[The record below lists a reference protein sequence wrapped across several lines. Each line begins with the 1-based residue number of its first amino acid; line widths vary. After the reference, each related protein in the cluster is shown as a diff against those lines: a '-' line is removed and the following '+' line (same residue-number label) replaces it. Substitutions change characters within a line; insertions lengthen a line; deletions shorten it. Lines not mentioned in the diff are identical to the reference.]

1 MPETDRRDHHMI
13 VNPEEGTLLLE
24 GEYTKLAEF
33 KSSER
38 IRTEWPVIFAGLKPR
53 IGPAIFFHHDPEPD
67 GVSYLYK
74 DLADIESMIESL
86 GEADNWELV
95 FRADRKTFE
104 KFATY

>member
-1 MPETDRRDHHMI
+1 MI
-13 VNPEEGTLLLE
+13 VKPAEGTLLLE

-38 IRTEWPVIFAGLKPR
+38 IKADWPVIFAGFQP
-53 IGPAIFFHHDPEPD
+53 INGPVGIFFHHDPEPD
-67 GVSYLYK
+67 GGSYLYK

>member
-1 MPETDRRDHHMI
+1 MI

-38 IRTEWPVIFAGLKPR
+38 IKVEWPVFFAGLKPNN
-53 IGPAIFFHHDPEPD
+53 GTDAIFFHHDPEPN
-67 GVSYLYK
+67 GGGYLYK

-86 GEADNWELV
+86 GKADNWELV

>member
-1 MPETDRRDHHMI
+1 MM
-13 VNPEEGTLLLE
+13 VNSEEGTLLLE

-38 IRTEWPVIFAGLKPR
+38 IKVAQRRNLRDCPVFFAGLKPNN
-53 IGPAIFFHHDPEPD
+53 GTDAIFFHHDPVPN
-67 GVSYLYK
+67 GGGYLYK

>member
-1 MPETDRRDHHMI
+1 MI

-33 KSSER
+33 K
-38 IRTEWPVIFAGLKPR
+38 TTGGEWTRESPVIFAGLKPNN
-53 IGPAIFFHHDPEPD
+53 GPVGIFFHHDPEPD
-67 GVSYLYK
+67 GGSYLYK
-74 DLADIESMIESL
+74 DLADIKSMIESL

>member
-1 MPETDRRDHHMI
+1 MV

-24 GEYTKLAEF
+24 GEYTRLAEF
-33 KSSER
+33 ESSAR
-38 IRTEWPVIFAGLKPR
+38 VKVEWPVIFAGLKPNN
-53 IGPAIFFHHDPEPD
+53 GTDAIFFHHDPEPD
-67 GVSYLYK
+67 GGSYLYK
-74 DLADIESMIESL
+74 DLADIESMIECL